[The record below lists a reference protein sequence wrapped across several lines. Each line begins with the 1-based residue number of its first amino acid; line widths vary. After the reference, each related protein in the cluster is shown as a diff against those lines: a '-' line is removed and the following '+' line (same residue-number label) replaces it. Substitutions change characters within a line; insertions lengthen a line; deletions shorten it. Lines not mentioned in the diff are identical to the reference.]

1 MPIWGEVELLC
12 RAIIDEA
19 RQHADEIVSH
29 AREEAETWI
38 SKSRSQA
45 EKECREHERS
55 RRKAAS
61 LEAKRIVDSAEFQA
75 RKKTVTFREQMM
87 RQILAALRNR
97 FEEMGERP
105 DYAEFLMAAV
115 REGVTILSTHA
126 VVVEL
131 RPRDLDALKGRLE
144 AVGEELS
151 VELEL
156 RSNAGVEGGVR
167 ILTPDHGRLL
177 DRTLNTL
184 LERRTDEIQS
194 AVWRTVLGHE

>member
-12 RAIIDEA
+12 RAVLDEA
-19 RQHADEIVSH
+19 RRQADEIVSH

-45 EKECREHERS
+45 EKENREHERS

-87 RQILAALRNR
+87 REILAGLRNR
-97 FEEMGERP
+97 FEEMSERP

-115 REGVTILSTHA
+115 REGVKTLSTHA

-131 RPRDLDALKGRLE
+131 RPRDLDALKSRLE

-156 RSNAGVEGGVR
+156 RSNAGVEAGVR
-167 ILTPDHGRLL
+167 IFTPDHGRLL

-184 LERRTDEIQS
+184 LERRTDEIQN

>member
-1 MPIWGEVELLC
+1 VPIWGEVELLC